1 MKTYLPTTA
10 QLKETEK
17 WHLID
22 AEGIT
27 LGRLATRVADL
38 LRGKHKP
45 IFTKHMVTGD
55 YVVITNAEKIH
66 VTGKKLTDKEYIRHT
81 GFFGGIKRESLEKL
95 LARKPDDVIRHAVK
109 GMLPKC
115 SQSRMLMTRL
125 KIYAGTDHP
134 HVAQKPEP
142 ATIPHTT
149 KRD

>member
-1 MKTYLPTTA
+1 MKTFLPNAA
-10 QLKETEK
+10 QIKESEK

-38 LRGKHKP
+38 LRGKHKAT
-45 IFTKHMVTGD
+45 FTRHMVMGD
-55 YVVITNAEKIH
+55 FVIITNAQKIA

-81 GFFGGIKRESLEKL
+81 EFPGGIKRESLEKL
-95 LARKPDDVIRHAVK
+95 LARKPEEVIRIAVK

-115 SQSRMLMTRL
+115 SQSRTLMTRL
-125 KIYAGTDHP
+125 KIYAGSEHP
-134 HVAQKPEP
+134 HGAQQPVA
-142 ATIPHTT
+142 ATIPHFK